1 MSDGMHR
8 DRRTDSRLAM
18 GVLITSQL
26 LAGLGVATGIAV
38 GGILVED
45 LTGAVALAG
54 LAQTAVV
61 LGAGLLAV
69 PMARLAVARGRHVAL
84 GAGYVAASVGAAL
97 IVLAAVSGAVWVLL
111 PGFAGIGAA
120 TAAGLQARFAA
131 PEVVRPEFQARAMSI
146 VLWAT
151 TIGAVAGPNL
161 SEWGDTVGRGVGL
174 PAFVGPFAFSF
185 VVFALS
191 AVIVAALLRT
201 PPAGTLQGEE
211 PAADAGADDAPA
223 PTAFRALRTAVREP
237 TALLAILAIVCA
249 HTVMVG
255 VMVMTPVHLHVHG
268 LGISLIG
275 LVVSIHILGMYG
287 ASPLMGWLV
296 DRIGSVRV
304 IGISVVVLAVAVTVG
319 GVWGSGFIGAS
330 LALGL
335 LGLGWSAGLIGGSA
349 LLTHAVDRRLR
360 VPLQGA
366 TDAAMNLAA
375 AASAAFSGL
384 ILSAGGYG
392 AVNAVAAVI
401 LLPVVVAAIRV
412 VVRKSP
418 VSS

>member
-1 MSDGMHR
+1 MPEATHR
-8 DRRTDSRLAM
+8 GRRTDARLAM
-18 GVLITSQL
+18 GVLVTSQL

-45 LTGAVALAG
+45 MTGAVALAG
-54 LAQTAVV
+54 LAQTAIV

-69 PMARLAVARGRHVAL
+69 PMARIAVARGRHVAL
-84 GAGYVAASVGAAL
+84 ASGYAASAVGAVLIVVAAVTG
-97 IVLAAVSGAVWVLL
+97 LAWVLI

-131 PEVVRPEFQARAMSI
+131 PEVVRPEFQARAMSL

-161 SEWGDTVGRGVGL
+161 SQWGDDVGRGWGL
-174 PAFVGPFAFSF
+174 PSFVGPFAFSF
-185 VVFALS
+185 VAFAIC
-191 AVIVAALLRT
+191 AVLVAALLRT
-201 PPAGTLQGEE
+201 PPAGTLQDDEPDAEASDE
-211 PAADAGADDAPA
+211 PAPS
-223 PTAFRALRTAVREP
+223 AFRALRTAVREP
-237 TALLAILAIVCA
+237 QALLAVLAIVTA

-255 VMVMTPVHLHVHG
+255 VMVMTPVHLHVNG
-268 LGISLIG
+268 LGIPLIG

-287 ASPLMGWLV
+287 ASPLVGWLV
-296 DRIGSVRV
+296 DRIGTVRV
-304 IGISVVVLAVAVTVG
+304 IGIGVVVLAAAVTVG
-319 GVWGSGFIGAS
+319 GFFGSGFIGAS
-330 LALGL
+330 VALGL

-392 AVNAVAAVI
+392 AVNAVAAVL

-412 VVRKSP
+412 VVRKSALTG
-418 VSS
+418 